1 MFQFRVAEKWL
12 KAATICVLFQLI
24 VDGKQFRPHLT
35 CVMSKYF
42 HVFSINNYYFSR
54 VLDDGK
60 IIKKILLEY
69 KTDCNA
75 SAMTSLLEICCFYSV
90 SPIRSFVNKYGYFR
104 LTKELENKQN
114 LSKHNTEK
122 SYLSHQPI
130 SNILW
135 KVQV

>member
-1 MFQFRVAEKWL
+1 MSVMFQFRVVEKWL

-24 VDGKQFRPHLT
+24 VAGKQFRPHLT

-42 HVFSINNYYFSR
+42 HDFSINNYYLFR

-75 SAMTSLLEICCFYSV
+75 SAMTPLLEICCFYCV
-90 SPIRSFVNKYGYFR
+90 SPIRSFVNK
-104 LTKELENKQN
+104 
-114 LSKHNTEK
+114 
-122 SYLSHQPI
+122 
-130 SNILW
+130 
-135 KVQV
+135 